1 MNLSYQCVNQSRDV
15 SKRKQ
20 AACSLCP
27 HTTDFCDLKVWGFVP
42 PADKQLV
49 LPQRTSAGCSLIEF
63 GSEAVYLVDNVIEH
77 IRTSVLK
84 IPHLQ
89 SDTSLQP
96 WAAYL
101 CGFVSETDKVLFSL
115 NFWPTFYKL
124 RFPHLPSQVQL
135 IWCNSGI
142 HQALKGHSVA
152 VGIHPPNAVPL

>member
-1 MNLSYQCVNQSRDV
+1 MCLRENKLPAPSALIPQTSVTSRCGGLFHQRT
-15 SKRKQ
+15 S
-20 AACSLCP
+20 S
-27 HTTDFCDLKVWGFVP
+27 
-42 PADKQLV
+42 LV
-49 LPQRTSAGCSLIEF
+49 LPQRTSAGCSLMEF
-63 GSEAVYLVDNVIEH
+63 GSEAVYLGDNVLEQ

-89 SDTSLQP
+89 SDSSLQP

-152 VGIHPPNAVPL
+152 VGFHPPNAVPL